1 MLVNE
6 LLLAFFS
13 KGDRFFTLRE
23 ILSNLPVFLNKATVL
38 SPSRGLGTKPA
49 PSSLQQTHLRV
60 QVIMPIEA
68 NSLRISNGA
77 TLETCYQYCYY

>member
-13 KGDRFFTLRE
+13 KGDPFFNLRE
-23 ILSNLPVFLNKATVL
+23 IVSNLPVFLNKATVL
-38 SPSRGLGTKPA
+38 SSSRGLGTKPA
-49 PSSLQQTHLRV
+49 PCSLQQTYLRV

-77 TLETCYQYCYY
+77 ALETRYYYYYY